1 MHALMQ
7 VLATIPFSVLVG
19 VYFNLHL
26 GSDLKVYRSE
36 KLSRIMNV
44 GDCGKSERERERE
57 AERSK
62 ASQCMMP
69 PVCSV

>member
-1 MHALMQ
+1 MMQ

-19 VYFNLHL
+19 VYFNLHIE
-26 GSDLKVYRSE
+26 SDLTVYRIE

-44 GDCGKSERERERE
+44 EDWGEIENEV
-57 AERSK
+57 ERSK
-62 ASQCMMP
+62 VWQCMMP